1 MDSEKVGNPI
11 FSKISHWRDL
21 NPRPADYE
29 SAAIPLS
36 HSGTYFVA
44 RMKKRIKILARM
56 MRTNHRCQNLQSE
69 VKMNLQ
75 VKSDFLLSLLGS

>member
-1 MDSEKVGNPI
+1 
-11 FSKISHWRDL
+11 
-21 NPRPADYE
+21 
-29 SAAIPLS
+29 
-36 HSGTYFVA
+36 
-44 RMKKRIKILARM
+44 MKKRIKILARM